1 MIIPVPP
8 APEADQVLEAEAEVQ
23 DTTRGQNLNI
33 QDLDQGIDIDIIE
46 KDLIQE
52 DAILDQDLDL
62 LLVKALDT
70 KEKENDLIH
79 PLDLVKKGPKATVPK
94 LYREVILSEMIS
106 VPPPPHL
113 PAMTTER

>member
-1 MIIPVPP
+1 MIKPVPP

-46 KDLIQE
+46 KDLILE
-52 DAILDQDLDL
+52 DVIRDQDLDL
-62 LLVKALDT
+62 LPVVALDT

-79 PLDLVKKGPKATVPK
+79 PRGLAKKGRKATVPK
-94 LYREVILSEMIS
+94 
-106 VPPPPHL
+106 P
-113 PAMTTER
+113 

>member
-1 MIIPVPP
+1 MIKPVPP

-52 DAILDQDLDL
+52 DVILGQDLL
-62 LLVKALDT
+62 PVVALDT
-70 KEKENDLIH
+70 KEKGNDLVH
-79 PLDLVKKGPKATVPK
+79 PRGLGKKGLKATVPN
-94 LYREVILSEMIS
+94 L
-106 VPPPPHL
+106 
-113 PAMTTER
+113 